1 MKKYTK
7 AVISSRFFLIFSA
20 LFVIPFC
27 LLCLTALVLQ
37 LFVYRP
43 FDKDEAAA
51 NAAMVVP
58 LTTLSIVCVV
68 LFRRF
73 FSALG
78 KIGAE
83 LGEDLKE
90 YVEYCEKSVSGKF
103 FFFENCFISFDDPAM
118 FRYEQ
123 VKEIY
128 YWYRRGRRANFY
140 FVSVKLKGDRS
151 YKMNCSGERSQRKLV
166 EELKVCA
173 PDAKLKNDYR
183 HWKRGK
189 YDEYL

>member
-7 AVISSRFFLIFSA
+7 AVISSRLILILSA

-27 LLCLTALVLQ
+27 LLELTALVLQ

-43 FDKDEAAA
+43 FDKDGAAA
-51 NAAMVVP
+51 CAVIVVP
-58 LTTLSIVCVV
+58 LTILSIVCVV
-68 LFRRF
+68 LFRRY

-78 KIGAE
+78 KIGTE

-103 FFFENCFISFDDPAM
+103 FFFENCFLSFDNPVM

-123 VKEIY
+123 VKDVY
-128 YWYRRGRRANFY
+128 YWDRRGRRNAGRSY
-140 FVSVKLKGDRS
+140 YIAVKLKGGRS

-166 EELKVCA
+166 EELKNYA
-173 PDAKLKNDYR
+173 PDAKLKNDYP
-183 HWKRGK
+183 
-189 YDEYL
+189 Y

>member
-7 AVISSRFFLIFSA
+7 AVIFSRFFLIISA
-20 LFVIPFC
+20 MFVIPFW
-27 LLCLTALVLQ
+27 LLWLTALVLQ

-43 FDKDEAAA
+43 FDKEGVAAC
-51 NAAMVVP
+51 AAMVVP
-58 LTTLSIVCVV
+58 LTALSIVCVV
-68 LFRRF
+68 LFRRY

-123 VKEIY
+123 VKEVY
-128 YWYRRGRRANFY
+128 YWYTTGRKANFY
-140 FVSVKLKGDRS
+140 FVYVKLKGGRT
-151 YKMNCSGERSQRKLV
+151 YRMNCSGERSQRKLV

-173 PDAKLKNDYR
+173 PNAKLKNGYP
-183 HWKRGK
+183 HWKRGGF
-189 YDEYL
+189 DEYL

>member
-7 AVISSRFFLIFSA
+7 AVISSRFFLILSS
-20 LFVIPFC
+20 LFVIPFW
-27 LLCLTALVLQ
+27 LLSLTALVLW

-43 FDKDEAAA
+43 FDKEVVAAC
-51 NAAMVVP
+51 AAMVVP

-68 LFRRF
+68 LFRRY
-73 FSALG
+73 FSELG

-103 FFFENCFISFDDPAM
+103 FFFETRFISFDDPAM

-123 VKEIY
+123 VKEVY
-128 YWYRRGRRANFY
+128 YWNRSGRRSAGY
-140 FVSVKLKGDRS
+140 FIAVKLKGGRA
-151 YKMNCSGERSQRKLV
+151 YKMNCSGERSQKKLV
-166 EELKVCA
+166 EELKKCA
-173 PDAKLKNDYR
+173 PNAKLK
-183 HWKRGK
+183 K
-189 YDEYL
+189 YYLY

>member
-1 MKKYTK
+1 M
-7 AVISSRFFLIFSA
+7 
-20 LFVIPFC
+20 FVIPFW
-27 LLCLTALVLQ
+27 LLELTALVLQ

-43 FDKDEAAA
+43 FDKEVVAAC
-51 NAAMVVP
+51 AAMVVP
-58 LTTLSIVCVV
+58 LTALSIVCVV
-68 LFRRF
+68 LFRRY

-103 FFFENCFISFDDPAM
+103 FFFENCFISFDAPAM

-123 VKEIY
+123 VKEVY
-128 YWYRRGRRANFY
+128 YWDRSEIRSGGRYY
-140 FVSVKLKGDRS
+140 FIAVKLKGGRS

-166 EELKVCA
+166 EELKVCV
-173 PDAKLKNDYR
+173 PNAKLKNDYP
-183 HWKRGK
+183 HWKRGGF
-189 YDEYL
+189 DEYL